1 MKINFLRG
9 MIFSAVPIVCAFSI
23 TATQASAQQARGWS
37 MGHVEN
43 VVFDGS
49 TQAGWYSFPGQS
61 PKLHFKGD
69 QVRIKSR
76 EHSTVLLS
84 RDADASGTAAE
95 VELTRAPKSTSSISG
110 LGLVGDADH
119 AIVIGLG
126 DGSIVLWQ
134 LEPNSAK
141 VLARQP
147 VNTSS
152 QFEFR
157 VSGGGRTGCT
167 VLLASSG
174 RQRLASSGQRCGQSG
189 SNRMAG
195 ASSLRTASRW
205 SARQRSGLQQ
215 LSRFARQRGQRL
227 AASAGCRRS
236 VDFLFFQRA

>member
-9 MIFSAVPIVCAFSI
+9 MIFSAVPIVCAVSI
-23 TATQASAQQARGWS
+23 TATQASAQQVRGWS
-37 MGHVEN
+37 AGHVETI
-43 VVFDGS
+43 VFDGS

-69 QVRIKSR
+69 QVRIKSQ

-147 VNTSS
+147 VNTNS

-157 VSGGGRTGCT
+157 VSGGGARDVRFFWRHQGDSAWHPLGNTAVNR
-167 VLLASSG
+167 VLTAWQEPLRFGLLLDGPQGSEVVFSNYRASLA
-174 RQRLASSGQRCGQSG
+174 
-189 SNRMAG
+189 NE
-195 ASSLRTASRW
+195 
-205 SARQRSGLQQ
+205 
-215 LSRFARQRGQRL
+215 
-227 AASAGCRRS
+227 ASAALRPLVVAG
-236 VDFLFFQRA
+236 Q

>member
-1 MKINFLRG
+1 MLFLWLPPRRRPNRPQL
-9 MIFSAVPIVCAFSI
+9 VDRHLE
-23 TATQASAQQARGWS
+23 T
-37 MGHVEN
+37 

-95 VELTRAPKSTSSISG
+95 VGLTRAPKSTSSISG
-110 LGLVGDADH
+110 LGLVGDANH
-119 AIVIGLG
+119 AVVIGLG
-126 DGSIVLWQ
+126 DGSVVLWQ
-134 LEPNSAK
+134 LGPNSAR

-157 VSGGGRTGCT
+157 VSGGDARMY
-167 VLLASSG
+167 ASSG
-174 RQRLASSGQRCGQSG
+174 VIGATAPGTRWGTLQSVVSSPLGRNRSASDCYWMALKAAKWSSATIVHRLPMRLAPRCNLWLS
-189 SNRMAG
+189 RV
-195 ASSLRTASRW
+195 SSLR
-205 SARQRSGLQQ
+205 
-215 LSRFARQRGQRL
+215 
-227 AASAGCRRS
+227 
-236 VDFLFFQRA
+236 FF

>member
-9 MIFSAVPIVCAFSI
+9 LVFSAVPIVCAVSI
-23 TATQASAQQARGWS
+23 AATQASAQQVRGWS
-37 MGHVEN
+37 TGHVETI
-43 VVFDGS
+43 VFDGS

-119 AIVIGLG
+119 AVVIGLG

-134 LEPNSAK
+134 LEPDSAR

-147 VNTSS
+147 VNTNS

-157 VSGGGRTGCT
+157 VSGGGARTY
-167 VLLASSG
+167 VSSG
-174 RQRLASSGQRCGQSG
+174 VT
-189 SNRMAG
+189 G
-195 ASSLRTASRW
+195 ATVPGTLWGT
-205 SARQRSGLQQ
+205 L
-215 LSRFARQRGQRL
+215 
-227 AASAGCRRS
+227 RS
-236 VDFLFFQRA
+236 VAFSPPGRSRSASDCCSMVLKAAKWSSATTALPCQ

>member
-9 MIFSAVPIVCAFSI
+9 LAFSAVPIVCAISM
-23 TATQASAQQARGWS
+23 TATQASAQQVRGWS
-37 MGHVEN
+37 TGHVEN
-43 VVFDGS
+43 IVFDGS

-119 AIVIGLG
+119 AVVIGLG

-134 LEPNSAK
+134 LEPNSAR

-147 VNTSS
+147 VNTNS

-157 VSGGGRTGCT
+157 VSGGGAQDVRFFWRHRGDSAWHPLGNAAVGR
-167 VLLASSG
+167 VLTTWQEPLRFGLLLDGPQGSEVVFSNYRASLA
-174 RQRLASSGQRCGQSG
+174 
-189 SNRMAG
+189 NE
-195 ASSLRTASRW
+195 
-205 SARQRSGLQQ
+205 
-215 LSRFARQRGQRL
+215 
-227 AASAGCRRS
+227 ASASLQPLVIAG
-236 VDFLFFQRA
+236 Q

>member
-1 MKINFLRG
+1 MKTNFLRG
-9 MIFSAVPIVCAFSI
+9 MIFSAVPILCAVSI
-23 TATQASAQQARGWS
+23 TATRASAQEAGSWS
-37 MGHVEN
+37 TGHLQS

-76 EHSTVLLS
+76 QHSTVLLS

-110 LGLVGDADH
+110 LGLVGDASH
-119 AIVIGLG
+119 AVVIGLG

-141 VLARQP
+141 VLARQS

-157 VSGGGRTGCT
+157 VSGGGAQDVQFFWRHRGDGAWHPLGNAAVSQALTAWQSPLRFG
-167 VLLASSG
+167 LLLDGPQGSEVVFSNYRAS
-174 RQRLASSGQRCGQSG
+174 LANEARASLLPLVVAGQ
-189 SNRMAG
+189 
-195 ASSLRTASRW
+195 
-205 SARQRSGLQQ
+205 
-215 LSRFARQRGQRL
+215 
-227 AASAGCRRS
+227 
-236 VDFLFFQRA
+236 

>member
-1 MKINFLRG
+1 MKINYLRG
-9 MIFSAVPIVCAFSI
+9 MLFSAVPFLCAVSL
-23 TATQASAQQARGWS
+23 TATPASAQQVGGWS
-37 MGHVEN
+37 TGHVETI
-43 VVFDGS
+43 VFDGS

-119 AIVIGLG
+119 AVVIGLG

-134 LEPNSAK
+134 LEPNSAT

-147 VNTSS
+147 VNTNS

-157 VSGGGRTGCT
+157 VSGGGAGDVRFFWRHQGDSAWHPLGNAAVSH
-167 VLLASSG
+167 VLTAWQEPLRFGLLLDGPQGSEVVFSNYRASLANE
-174 RQRLASSGQRCGQSG
+174 AS
-189 SNRMAG
+189 A
-195 ASSLRTASRW
+195 SLRPLVIA
-205 SARQRSGLQQ
+205 
-215 LSRFARQRGQRL
+215 GQ
-227 AASAGCRRS
+227 
-236 VDFLFFQRA
+236 